1 MIVTPKDGIAERMST
16 LIRARVIGATLL
28 YLVNFDCLFLQ
39 GMSVHVNNLVVGY
52 VRSGEKLLKDAYS
65 DNRMNN
71 VNTNILNLLPTMAIN
86 LMSNIKNDQDEPEL
100 FPSLVIFELDDC
112 LWNIETYT
120 LH

>member
-71 VNTNILNLLPTMAIN
+71 NNVNTNILNLLPDLIT
-86 LMSNIKNDQDEPEL
+86 
-100 FPSLVIFELDDC
+100 
-112 LWNIETYT
+112 TT
-120 LH
+120 LSYYGN